1 MFNLNL
7 TTSKTKEFC
16 ETSSIFEVD
25 SIKNEAILGDF
36 LPKWKVEWRADG
48 LLPMHL
54 AIFPFHLSKV
64 ARLPRKSEAR
74 SYEVLRLS
82 RKTCFPMF
90 LKLLQNPHV
99 LLTFRMVQNPLSLPR
114 KTTSQLQKVLRDRQF
129 FTLLNSKCASRHNA
143 VHFFPTSQFLKCG
156 VFCVHF
162 DLEMCLAPQLRTLF
176 EHLNS

>member
-25 SIKNEAILGDF
+25 SIKNEASLGDF

-114 KTTSQLQKVLRDRQF
+114 KTTS
-129 FTLLNSKCASRHNA
+129 
-143 VHFFPTSQFLKCG
+143 
-156 VFCVHF
+156 
-162 DLEMCLAPQLRTLF
+162 
-176 EHLNS
+176 